1 MGCGIGLRKMG
12 RISGAIK
19 EDALE
24 HAADWHFSHE
34 NIVAANDRIVAVMDG
49 LDLPEIYRRQE
60 GQTHTASDGQKFEV
74 SADSLDAN
82 RSYKYFG
89 NGQGVSAY
97 TFVDSRSFLWYSRSE
112 EHTSELQS
120 LMRISYAVFCL
131 KKKNQ

>member
-1 MGCGIGLRKMG
+1 MG

-60 GQTHTASDGQKFEV
+60 GRPTRPATAK
-74 SADSLDAN
+74 N
-82 RSYKYFG
+82 
-89 NGQGVSAY
+89 
-97 TFVDSRSFLWYSRSE
+97 SRSRRTRSMP
-112 EHTSELQS
+112 TDPTN
-120 LMRISYAVFCL
+120 ISAMARASAPTPSSIAAVSYGTPRSSAPQNA
-131 KKKNQ
+131 KAPT

>member
-74 SADSLDAN
+74 SADSLDA
-82 RSYKYFG
+82 
-89 NGQGVSAY
+89 
-97 TFVDSRSFLWYSRSE
+97 RSE

-120 LMRISYAVFCL
+120 LIRSSYAVSCL
-131 KKKNQ
+131 KKK

>member
-82 RSYKYFG
+82 RS
-89 NGQGVSAY
+89 
-97 TFVDSRSFLWYSRSE
+97 RSE

-131 KKKNQ
+131 KTKKYKARDH

>member
-60 GQTHTASDGQKFEV
+60 GRPTRPAPAK
-74 SADSLDAN
+74 N
-82 RSYKYFG
+82 
-89 NGQGVSAY
+89 
-97 TFVDSRSFLWYSRSE
+97 SRSRRTRSLP
-112 EHTSELQS
+112 TYTKN
-120 LMRISYAVFCL
+120 ISAKHGNEPCRERGCKYV
-131 KKKNQ
+131 